1 MAGPRAALWPHVRPI
16 PKARLQSEIINGITL
31 LRMTGKRNPQI
42 VFSCEGITKHFTEKQ
57 ERLSALQD
65 VTFSIAQG
73 EFVCV
78 VGPSGCG
85 KSTLLRIMA
94 GLIRRSA
101 GDMQFAALDG
111 ARPHTAMVFQSQG
124 LLPWMNVLDNVAFGL
139 EMQGVDKRAR
149 NTQARDFLEKVGLKD
164 FVRAY
169 PHTLSGGMRQR
180 VAILRAFLADPE
192 ILLMDEPFG
201 MLDAQTRLVM
211 QEELLRLWQERRH
224 TVVYVTHDVEE
235 AILLGDRILVMS
247 GRPGRIM
254 ADIPVKLTRPRE
266 RERILEKTT
275 GMRLRIWNMLRD
287 EVARDLGVAL

>member
-1 MAGPRAALWPHVRPI
+1 
-16 PKARLQSEIINGITL
+16 
-31 LRMTGKRNPQI
+31 
-42 VFSCEGITKHFTEKQ
+42 
-57 ERLSALQD
+57 
-65 VTFSIAQG
+65 
-73 EFVCV
+73 
-78 VGPSGCG
+78 
-85 KSTLLRIMA
+85 
-94 GLIRRSA
+94 
-101 GDMQFAALDG
+101 
-111 ARPHTAMVFQSQG
+111 
-124 LLPWMNVLDNVAFGL
+124 
-139 EMQGVDKRAR
+139 MQGVDKRAR

-287 EVARDLGVAL
+287 EVARDLGVAF

>member
-1 MAGPRAALWPHVRPI
+1 MRDKH
-16 PKARLQSEIINGITL
+16 
-31 LRMTGKRNPQI
+31 QI
-42 VFSCEGITKHFTEKQ
+42 VFSCTALGKHFVAKE
-57 ERLSALQD
+57 ENLSALRD
-65 VTFSIAQG
+65 VTFSILQG

-85 KSTLLRIMA
+85 KSTLLRVMA
-94 GLIRRSA
+94 GLLTRSS
-101 GDMQFAALDG
+101 GEMHFANMEG

-124 LLPWMNVLDNVAFGL
+124 LFPWMTVLDNVAFGL

-149 NTQARDFLEKVGLKD
+149 HAQARDFLEKVGLRD
-164 FVRAY
+164 FIHSY

-201 MLDAQTRLVM
+201 MLDAQTRIVM

-224 TVVYVTHDVEE
+224 TVVYVTHDIEE
-235 AILLGDRILVMS
+235 AIVLGDRILVMS

-254 ADIPVKLTRPRE
+254 ADIPIDFPRPRE
-266 RERILEKTT
+266 RDRILAKA
-275 GMRLRIWNMLRD
+275 MSLQLRIWNMLRE
-287 EVARDLGVAL
+287 EVARDLGVAP